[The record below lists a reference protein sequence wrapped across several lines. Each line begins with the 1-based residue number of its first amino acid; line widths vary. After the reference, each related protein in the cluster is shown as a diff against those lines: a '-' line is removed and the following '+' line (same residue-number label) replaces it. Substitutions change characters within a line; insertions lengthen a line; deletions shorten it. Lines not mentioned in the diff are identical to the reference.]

1 MAFQG
6 TILSVGELIERA
18 KAEPAP
24 VADPSSP
31 LRMPHTAATNAT
43 DVAALMLRG
52 DSLDDAWRFGVLQT
66 IDDYNSNMRRGGTA
80 HARHVFDDE
89 PAPTG
94 ATQIDAAF
102 AALADYLA
110 ERDGWQAPDWTRKAN
125 RVCEQP
131 WFPNL
136 IARERYE
143 ICRTTPDAFRRHG
156 IFVAPR
162 ALRRA

>member
-1 MAFQG
+1 MTFQG
-6 TILSVGELIERA
+6 AILSVGELIERA
-18 KAEPAP
+18 KAAPAP

-31 LRMPHTAATNAT
+31 LRMLHTAATNAA

-66 IDDYNSNMRRGGTA
+66 IDDYNSNMRRGGTT

-94 ATQIDAAF
+94 SAQIDAAF

-110 ERDGWQAPDWTRKAN
+110 QRDGWQVPDWAGKPW
-125 RVCEQP
+125 RVTSDWYPVVISWGRDE
-131 WFPNL
+131 
-136 IARERYE
+136 AR
-143 ICRTTPDAFRRHG
+143 RTSPRAFRRRG
-156 IFVAPR
+156 IYITPLGLAR
-162 ALRRA
+162 A